1 MYAKNLKN
9 TSIYTLDFVI
19 STVGILLRVAFFTL
33 IERKIIGLI
42 HYRVGP
48 NKVLEWGVSQ
58 PIADALKLLTKEYQ
72 KFTISRLI
80 IYYLGPLISL
90 LLALLYWGFYEYS
103 YSYITGSIK
112 IIVIF
117 SIISLSAYGFLLT
130 RWGSNSKY
138 ALLGGYRTVA
148 QIISYE
154 VCLIFLVLI
163 IFYITKSYRVEN
175 IALSQRG
182 VWFILYSLPLFIT
195 WVIICIAE
203 RSRTP
208 FDHAERERE
217 LVSGYNV
224 EYGGGFFVLAFVREY
239 GIIIFLRFITS
250 VLFLGINNII
260 LKTFLICIVYVW
272 VRCAFPRVRYDK
284 LIIICWKKLL
294 PYRLAMVALSSCY
307 LS

>member
-1 MYAKNLKN
+1 M
-9 TSIYTLDFVI
+9 
-19 STVGILLRVAFFTL
+19 
-33 IERKIIGLI
+33 
-42 HYRVGP
+42 GP
-48 NKVLEWGVSQ
+48 NKVLLWGVSQ

-72 KFTISRLI
+72 KFTISRLL

-90 LLALLYWGFYEYS
+90 LLALLYWGFYEFS
-103 YSYITGSIK
+103 FGYIRGSIK

-138 ALLGGYRTVA
+138 ALLGGHRTVA

-163 IFYITKSYRVEN
+163 LFYITKCYSIERIRN
-175 IALSQRG
+175 MQSGL
-182 VWFILYSLPLFIT
+182 WFMAYSAPLFVM
-195 WVIICIAE
+195 WVVICIAE
-203 RSRTP
+203 SSRTP

-239 GIIIFLRFITS
+239 GMIIFLRFIS
-250 VLFLGINNII
+250 SILFLGTNRIL

-272 VRCAFPRVRYDK
+272 VRCSFPRVRYDK
-284 LIIICWKKLL
+284 LIIMCWKKSL
-294 PYRLAMVALSSCY
+294 PYALAIVGLSTCCI
-307 LS
+307 

>member
-1 MYAKNLKN
+1 MYDKNLKN

-48 NKVLEWGVSQ
+48 NKVVEWGVSQ

-163 IFYITKSYRVEN
+163 IFYITKCYRVEN

>member
-48 NKVLEWGVSQ
+48 NKVVEWGVSQ

-163 IFYITKSYRVEN
+163 IFYITKCYRVEN

-250 VLFLGINNII
+250 VLFLGINNIM

>member
-48 NKVLEWGVSQ
+48 NKVVEWGVSQ

-103 YSYITGSIK
+103 YSYITGGIK

-163 IFYITKSYRVEN
+163 IFYITKCYRVEN

>member
-1 MYAKNLKN
+1 M
-9 TSIYTLDFVI
+9 
-19 STVGILLRVAFFTL
+19 
-33 IERKIIGLI
+33 
-42 HYRVGP
+42 
-48 NKVLEWGVSQ
+48 
-58 PIADALKLLTKEYQ
+58 
-72 KFTISRLI
+72 
-80 IYYLGPLISL
+80 YYLGPLISL

-103 YSYITGSIK
+103 YAYVTGRIK
-112 IIVIF
+112 IIIIF
-117 SIISLSAYGFLLT
+117 SIIRLSAYGFLLT

-163 IFYITKSYRVEN
+163 IFFITKYYRVES
-175 IALSQRG
+175 IRVTQRG
-182 VWFILYSLPLFIT
+182 YWFIVYSTPLFIT

-239 GIIIFLRFITS
+239 GIIIFLSFITS

-260 LKTFLICIVYVW
+260 IKTFLVCIVYVW
-272 VRCAFPRVRYDK
+272 VRCTFPRVRYDK

-294 PYRLAMVALSSCY
+294 PYSLGIVALSSCFLY
-307 LS
+307 RI

>member
-48 NKVLEWGVSQ
+48 NKVVEWGVSQ

-163 IFYITKSYRVEN
+163 IFYITKCYRVEN

-239 GIIIFLRFITS
+239 SIIIFLRFITS

>member
-1 MYAKNLKN
+1 M
-9 TSIYTLDFVI
+9 
-19 STVGILLRVAFFTL
+19 
-33 IERKIIGLI
+33 ERKIIGLM
-42 HYRVGP
+42 HFRLGP
-48 NKVLEWGVSQ
+48 NKVIQWGISQ

-72 KFTISRLI
+72 KFTISRLL

-90 LLALLYWGFYEYS
+90 LLAVLYWGFYDYS
-103 YSYITGSIK
+103 YSYINRNIK
-112 IIVIF
+112 VMIIF
-117 SIISLSAYGFLLT
+117 SIIRLSAYGFLLT

-154 VCLIFLVLI
+154 VCLIFLILI
-163 IFYITKSYRVEN
+163 IFFITKSYTIESMGQN
-175 IALSQRG
+175 QRG
-182 VWFILYSLPLFIT
+182 FWFIAYSLPLFIT

-203 RSRTP
+203 RRRTP

-239 GIIIFLRFITS
+239 GIIIFLSFITS
-250 VLFLGINNII
+250 ILFLGINNII
-260 LKTFLICIVYVW
+260 VKTFIICIVYVW

-284 LIIICWKKLL
+284 LIMICWKKLL
-294 PYRLAMVALSSCY
+294 PYRLAIVALSSCFI
-307 LS
+307 

>member
-48 NKVLEWGVSQ
+48 NKVVEWGVSQ

>member
-1 MYAKNLKN
+1 M
-9 TSIYTLDFVI
+9 
-19 STVGILLRVAFFTL
+19 
-33 IERKIIGLI
+33 ERKIIGLM
-42 HYRVGP
+42 HFRLGP
-48 NKVLEWGVSQ
+48 NKVIQWGISQ

-72 KFTISRLI
+72 KFTISRLL

-90 LLALLYWGFYEYS
+90 LLAVLYWGFYEYS
-103 YSYITGSIK
+103 YSYINRNMKVMI
-112 IIVIF
+112 IF
-117 SIISLSAYGFLLT
+117 SIIRLSAYGFLLT

-154 VCLIFLVLI
+154 VCLIFLILI
-163 IFYITKSYRVEN
+163 IFFITKSYTIESMGQN
-175 IALSQRG
+175 QRG
-182 VWFILYSLPLFIT
+182 FWFIAYSLPLFIT

-203 RSRTP
+203 RRRTP

-239 GIIIFLRFITS
+239 GIIIFLSFITS
-250 VLFLGINNII
+250 ILFLGINNII
-260 LKTFLICIVYVW
+260 VKTFIICVVYVW

-284 LIIICWKKLL
+284 LIMICWKKLL
-294 PYRLAMVALSSCY
+294 PYRLAIVALSSCF
-307 LS
+307 L

>member
-19 STVGILLRVAFFTL
+19 STVGVLLRVAFFTL

-48 NKVLEWGVSQ
+48 NKVVEWGVSQ

-80 IYYLGPLISL
+80 MYYLGPLISL

-163 IFYITKSYRVEN
+163 IFYITKCYRVEN

-307 LS
+307 LL

>member
-1 MYAKNLKN
+1 MSKNLKK
-9 TSIYTLDFVI
+9 TSIYSLDFVI
-19 STVGILLRVAFFTL
+19 SIVGILLSVAFFTL
-33 IERKIIGLI
+33 IERKVIGLM

-48 NKVLEWGVSQ
+48 NKVVRWGVSQ

-72 KFTISRLI
+72 KFTISRLLM
-80 IYYLGPLISL
+80 YYLGPLISL
-90 LLALLYWGFYEYS
+90 FLALLYWGFYEFSFGYVRRS
-103 YSYITGSIK
+103 LK

-163 IFYITKSYRVEN
+163 LFYITKCYN
-175 IALSQRG
+175 IEKINNIQNGL
-182 VWFILYSLPLFIT
+182 WFMAYSAPLFVMWI
-195 WVIICIAE
+195 IICIAE
-203 RSRTP
+203 RNRTP

-239 GIIIFLRFITS
+239 GIIIFLRFISS
-250 VLFLGINNII
+250 VLFLGTRSIL
-260 LKTFLICIVYVW
+260 LKTFLICVLYVW

-284 LIIICWKKLL
+284 LIIMCWKKSL
-294 PYRLAMVALSSCY
+294 PYRLAMVCLSTCC
-307 LS
+307 L

>member
-1 MYAKNLKN
+1 M
-9 TSIYTLDFVI
+9 
-19 STVGILLRVAFFTL
+19 AFFTL

-42 HYRVGP
+42 HYRIGP
-48 NKVLEWGVSQ
+48 NKVLLWGVRQ

-72 KFTISRLI
+72 KFTITRLL
-80 IYYLGPLISL
+80 IYFIGPLISL
-90 LLALLYWGFYEYS
+90 FLAIFYWGFYEYS
-103 YSYITGSIK
+103 FRYIRASIK
-112 IIVIF
+112 IIIIF
-117 SIISLSAYGFLLT
+117 SVIRLSAYGFLLT

-154 VCLIFLVLI
+154 VCLIFLLLI
-163 IFYITKSYRVEN
+163 IFYISKCYRVEKIN
-175 IALSQRG
+175 NSQRG
-182 VWFILYSLPLFIT
+182 WWFILYSLPLFVT

-203 RSRTP
+203 RRRTP

-239 GIIIFLRFITS
+239 GIIIFLRFVTS
-250 VLFLGINNII
+250 ILFLGVGNII
-260 LKTFLICIVYVW
+260 FKTFLICVVYVW

-294 PYRLAMVALSSCY
+294 PYRLVIVRLSSCRV
-307 LS
+307 

>member
-19 STVGILLRVAFFTL
+19 STVGVLLRVAFFTL

-48 NKVLEWGVSQ
+48 NKVVEWGVSQ

-163 IFYITKSYRVEN
+163 IFYITKCYRVEN

-307 LS
+307 LL

>member
-1 MYAKNLKN
+1 M
-9 TSIYTLDFVI
+9 
-19 STVGILLRVAFFTL
+19 LLRVAFFTL

-42 HYRVGP
+42 HFRLGP
-48 NKVLEWGVSQ
+48 NKVIQWGVSQ

-72 KFTISRLI
+72 KFTISRLLM
-80 IYYLGPLISL
+80 YYLGPLISL
-90 LLALLYWGFYEYS
+90 LLALLYWGFYEYA
-103 YSYITGSIK
+103 YAYVTRRIK
-112 IIVIF
+112 IIIIF
-117 SIISLSAYGFLLT
+117 SIIRLSAYGFLLT

-154 VCLIFLVLI
+154 VCLMFLILI
-163 IFYITKSYRVEN
+163 IFFITKYYRVEN
-175 IALSQRG
+175 IRMTQRG
-182 VWFILYSLPLFIT
+182 YWFILYSSPLFIT

-239 GIIIFLRFITS
+239 GMIIFLSFITS
-250 VLFLGINNII
+250 ILFIGVNNII
-260 LKTFLICIVYVW
+260 IKTFIICIVYVW

-294 PYRLAMVALSSCY
+294 PYRLAIVALSSCFI
-307 LS
+307 

>member
-48 NKVLEWGVSQ
+48 NKVVEWGVSQ

-307 LS
+307 L

>member
-1 MYAKNLKN
+1 MPKNLKN

-48 NKVLEWGVSQ
+48 NKVVEWGVSQ

-138 ALLGGYRTVA
+138 SLLGGYRTVA

-163 IFYITKSYRVEN
+163 IFYITKCYRVEN

>member
-1 MYAKNLKN
+1 M
-9 TSIYTLDFVI
+9 
-19 STVGILLRVAFFTL
+19 
-33 IERKIIGLI
+33 ERKIIGLM
-42 HYRVGP
+42 HFRLGP
-48 NKVLEWGVSQ
+48 NKVIQWGISQ

-72 KFTISRLI
+72 KFTISRLL

-90 LLALLYWGFYEYS
+90 LLAILYWGFYEYS
-103 YSYITGSIK
+103 YSYINRNIK
-112 IIVIF
+112 VMIIF
-117 SIISLSAYGFLLT
+117 SIIRLSAYGFLLT

-154 VCLIFLVLI
+154 VCLIFLILI
-163 IFYITKSYRVEN
+163 IFFITKSYTIESMGQN
-175 IALSQRG
+175 QSG
-182 VWFILYSLPLFIT
+182 FWFIAYSLPLFIT

-203 RSRTP
+203 RRRTP

-239 GIIIFLRFITS
+239 GIIIFLSFITS
-250 VLFLGINNII
+250 ILFLGISNII
-260 LKTFLICIVYVW
+260 VKTFIICVVYVW

-284 LIIICWKKLL
+284 LIMICWKKLL
-294 PYRLAMVALSSCY
+294 PYRLAIVALSSCF
-307 LS
+307 L

>member
-48 NKVLEWGVSQ
+48 NKVVEWGVSQ

-163 IFYITKSYRVEN
+163 IFYITKCYRVEN

-182 VWFILYSLPLFIT
+182 VWFVLYSLPLFVT

-294 PYRLAMVALSSCY
+294 PYRLAIVALSSCY
-307 LS
+307 LL

>member
-19 STVGILLRVAFFTL
+19 STVGILLRVAFFTF

-48 NKVLEWGVSQ
+48 NKVVEWGVSQ

-138 ALLGGYRTVA
+138 ALLGGCRTVA

-163 IFYITKSYRVEN
+163 IFYITKCYRVEN

>member
-48 NKVLEWGVSQ
+48 NKVVEWGVSQ

-163 IFYITKSYRVEN
+163 IFYITKCYRVEN

-239 GIIIFLRFITS
+239 SIIIFLRFITS

-307 LS
+307 L

>member
-48 NKVLEWGVSQ
+48 NKVVEWGVSQ

-117 SIISLSAYGFLLT
+117 SIISLSAYGFLLI

-163 IFYITKSYRVEN
+163 IFYITKCYRVEN

>member
-1 MYAKNLKN
+1 M
-9 TSIYTLDFVI
+9 
-19 STVGILLRVAFFTL
+19 
-33 IERKIIGLI
+33 
-42 HYRVGP
+42 
-48 NKVLEWGVSQ
+48 EWGVSQ

-250 VLFLGINNII
+250 ILFLGINNII

-294 PYRLAMVALSSCY
+294 PYRLAIVALSSCY
-307 LS
+307 LL

>member
-48 NKVLEWGVSQ
+48 NKVVEWGVSQ

-163 IFYITKSYRVEN
+163 IFYITKCYRVEN

-250 VLFLGINNII
+250 VLFLGINNIM

-294 PYRLAMVALSSCY
+294 PYRLAMVALSSCI

>member
-48 NKVLEWGVSQ
+48 NKVVEWGVSQ

-163 IFYITKSYRVEN
+163 IFYITKCYRVEN

-272 VRCAFPRVRYDK
+272 VRCVFPRVRYDK

>member
-48 NKVLEWGVSQ
+48 NKVVEWGVSQ

-163 IFYITKSYRVEN
+163 IFYITKCYRVEN
-175 IALSQRG
+175 TALSQRG

-250 VLFLGINNII
+250 VLFLGINNIM
-260 LKTFLICIVYVW
+260 LKTFLICIAYVW

>member
-48 NKVLEWGVSQ
+48 NKVVEWGVSQ

-163 IFYITKSYRVEN
+163 IFYITKCYRVEN

-272 VRCAFPRVRYDK
+272 VRCAFPRVRYYK

>member
-48 NKVLEWGVSQ
+48 NKVVEWGVSQ

-117 SIISLSAYGFLLT
+117 SIISLSTYGFLLT

-163 IFYITKSYRVEN
+163 IFYITKCYRVEN

>member
-1 MYAKNLKN
+1 MPKNLKN

-48 NKVLEWGVSQ
+48 NKVVEWGVSQ

-163 IFYITKSYRVEN
+163 IFYITKCYRVEN

>member
-48 NKVLEWGVSQ
+48 NKVVEWGVSQ

-163 IFYITKSYRVEN
+163 IFYITKCYRVEN

-307 LS
+307 LL